1 MLSLSLAFCHHYSLS
16 FCTAIHYNR
25 LPIRART
32 LTDSSDANSSIGISW
47 TKYETD
53 VLWCTRCLQ
62 WGLLAWSIRP
72 SRIKMHPKPC
82 FHTTVVICC
91 WMSQNYQTMHSFS
104 VFFTGNNNNVTIKF
118 NSVKLMQKRGLM
130 VKGKKKN
137 IFQMLR
143 LWKRQ
148 LTDLEGSSVCTFSL
162 LIAGGFQDSW
172 LRENIFSAWLPTLRH
187 SPMGFCLMWEQQTAQ
202 MCGGVKIIYL
212 ALVGVSWRVFCINE
226 RY

>member
-104 VFFTGNNNNVTIKF
+104 VFFTGNNNNHPSET
-118 NSVKLMQKRGLM
+118 
-130 VKGKKKN
+130 
-137 IFQMLR
+137 
-143 LWKRQ
+143 
-148 LTDLEGSSVCTFSL
+148 
-162 LIAGGFQDSW
+162 
-172 LRENIFSAWLPTLRH
+172 WLPEVDQLRSKHKISLKSLMCSDFLHLVVHSSPHPLKTL
-187 SPMGFCLMWEQQTAQ
+187 PNTE
-202 MCGGVKIIYL
+202 
-212 ALVGVSWRVFCINE
+212 ALSDFTSLWPDFRPGDIFGAVDISM
-226 RY
+226 